1 MQNKGLMY
9 SIGSSVVF
17 AIIAVIVAVV
27 ISNGQSTSKLDNA
40 DRSMTLWNIQ
50 PGLGT
55 IMIEYS
61 ARMNNVWWAVDSDNW
76 GMAAYQAK
84 EMTEIQEVGE
94 ITRPGHADAL
104 KKFEGSDLEPMIK
117 AIAAKDKKGFVSA
130 YDKAITGC
138 NQCHGDTKGKDGS
151 SYSFVKIIRPVGAYP
166 FANVDW
172 AGQ

>member
-1 MQNKGLMY
+1 MQQKGLMY
-9 SIGSSVVF
+9 SIGTSVVL
-17 AIIAVIVAVV
+17 AIIAVVVAVV
-27 ISNGQSTSKLDNA
+27 ISNGQTTSKLNNA

-55 IMIEYS
+55 IMIEYG
-61 ARMNNVWWAVDSDNW
+61 ARMNNAWWAVDADNW
-76 GMAAYQAK
+76 DMAKYQVK

-94 ITRPGHADAL
+94 VTRPSHADAL
-104 KKFEGSDLEPMIK
+104 KKFEKNDIDPMMQ
-117 AIAAKDKKGFVSA
+117 AVDAKDKDAFVAA

-151 SYSFVKIIRPVGAYP
+151 SYRFVKIIRPTGNYP
-166 FANVDW
+166 FSNVDW

>member
-9 SIGSSVVF
+9 SIGTSVVL

-27 ISNGQSTSKLDNA
+27 ISNGQSTSKLNNA

-55 IMIEYS
+55 IMIEYA
-61 ARMNNVWWAVDSDNW
+61 ARMNNAWYAVDAGNW
-76 GMAAYQAK
+76 GMAKYQVK

-94 ITRPGHADAL
+94 VTRPGHADAL
-104 KKFEGSDLEPMIK
+104 KKFEKSDLDPLM
-117 AIAAKDKKGFVSA
+117 AAVTAKDKDAFIAA

>member
-1 MQNKGLMY
+1 MQNKSLMY
-9 SIGSSVVF
+9 SIGTSVVL
-17 AIIAVIVAVV
+17 AIIAIVIAVV
-27 ISNGQSTSKLDNA
+27 ISNGQTTNKLNNA
-40 DRSMTLWNIQ
+40 DRDLTLWNIQ

-55 IMIEYS
+55 VMIEY
-61 ARMNNVWWAVDSDNW
+61 ATRMNNLWWAVDADNW
-76 GMAAYQAK
+76 DMAQYQLK

-104 KKFEGSDLEPMIK
+104 KKYEHSDLDPMFDAIK
-117 AIAAKDKKGFVSA
+117 AKDKDAFASA

-151 SYSFVKIIRPVGAYP
+151 SYRFVKIIQPTGNYP
-166 FANVDW
+166 YANVDW

>member
-1 MQNKGLMY
+1 MQNKNLMT
-9 SIGSSVVF
+9 SIGVSAVF
-17 AIIAVIVAVV
+17 AIVAIIVAVV

-61 ARMNNVWWAVDSDNW
+61 ARMNNAWWAVDSGNW
-76 GMAAYQAK
+76 GMAAYQVK

-94 ITRPGHADAL
+94 VTRPSHADAL
-104 KKFEGSDLEPMIK
+104 KKFEHGDIDPMIK
-117 AIAAKDKKGFVSA
+117 AIDAKDTDAFIAA

-151 SYSFVKIIRPVGAYP
+151 SYSFVKIIRPTGGFP